1 MIARREI
8 PAETRAQQNIFISM
22 TDLTVSALL
31 VIVILMAFMATQMRD
46 TRSLKKLTDLR
57 SQLNA
62 TQSAFSELQ
71 AENVEQGQLINQ
83 LSQDLS
89 AEADIRTELDE
100 TIKKLEQSVVQR
112 SVEISRLDLEL
123 RAALQTAGL
132 AQSRLLASQAARAA
146 DQEKA
151 ETELE
156 FARQRGEA
164 LTKRIEEYEKNNKNL
179 GATLAKVNT
188 KYQDLQNEF
197 DRQIAAAERTKLEL
211 EVKIEDLQA
220 RTLELTDNLEK
231 SAERLAAGERT
242 LAAEKLRLDNSR
254 AELAAVR
261 KSLSI
266 ELKTSRELIN
276 ATQSAFSELQAEN
289 VEQGQLIN
297 QLSQDLSAEADIRTE
312 LDETIK
318 KLEQSVVQRSVEISR
333 LDLELRAALQTA
345 GLAQSRLLASQ
356 AARAADQE
364 KAETELEFARQ
375 RGEALTKRIEEYEK
389 NNKNLG
395 ATLAKVN
402 TKYQDLQNEFDRQI
416 AAAER
421 TKLELEVKIEDLQA
435 RTLELTDNLEKS
447 AERLA
452 AGERTL
458 AAEKLRLDNSRAEL
472 AAVRNSL
479 SIELKTSREL
489 NKDHAQTKILLNSS
503 QSEIELLN
511 KKILELAELLD
522 AEKASKIY
530 AADLNSEIEGLNK
543 KLSGERL
550 KLQVS
555 EGQSKTLNGIVDEL
569 RGALVKEQK
578 KVAGLEQL
586 LGDAQADL
594 DAKKLGFAQRDREI
608 SQLRA
613 ELINEQSNYSEK
625 LEDLGNQIARLELD
639 IAAAE
644 QKSKISN
651 NQATALVGITNELR
665 AALKAAQG
673 TANTLRDNAAQFD
686 RQLASALSIDTPD
699 RQIIM
704 ERISVLAQDE
714 PSTAPNPESL
724 RTELAGAMLEVEMLS
739 KQNANLKATIQTLLA
754 NSSKIIERLRNK

>member
-89 AEADIRTELDE
+89 AEVDIRTELDE

-123 RAALQTAGL
+123 RAALQTVGL

-188 KYQDLQNEF
+188 N
-197 DRQIAAAERTKLEL
+197 
-211 EVKIEDLQA
+211 
-220 RTLELTDNLEK
+220 
-231 SAERLAAGERT
+231 
-242 LAAEKLRLDNSR
+242 
-254 AELAAVR
+254 
-261 KSLSI
+261 
-266 ELKTSRELIN
+266 
-276 ATQSAFSELQAEN
+276 
-289 VEQGQLIN
+289 
-297 QLSQDLSAEADIRTE
+297 
-312 LDETIK
+312 
-318 KLEQSVVQRSVEISR
+318 
-333 LDLELRAALQTA
+333 
-345 GLAQSRLLASQ
+345 
-356 AARAADQE
+356 
-364 KAETELEFARQ
+364 
-375 RGEALTKRIEEYEK
+375 
-389 NNKNLG
+389 
-395 ATLAKVN
+395 
-402 TKYQDLQNEFDRQI
+402 YQDLQNEFDRQI

-479 SIELKTSREL
+479 SIELETSREL

-530 AADLNSEIEGLNK
+530 AADLRSEIEGLNK

-714 PSTAPNPESL
+714 PSTSPNPENL

>member
-100 TIKKLEQSVVQR
+100 TIKKL
-112 SVEISRLDLEL
+112 
-123 RAALQTAGL
+123 
-132 AQSRLLASQAARAA
+132 
-146 DQEKA
+146 K
-151 ETELE
+151 
-156 FARQRGEA
+156 
-164 LTKRIEEYEKNNKNL
+164 
-179 GATLAKVNT
+179 
-188 KYQDLQNEF
+188 
-197 DRQIAAAERTKLEL
+197 
-211 EVKIEDLQA
+211 
-220 RTLELTDNLEK
+220 
-231 SAERLAAGERT
+231 
-242 LAAEKLRLDNSR
+242 
-254 AELAAVR
+254 
-261 KSLSI
+261 
-266 ELKTSRELIN
+266 
-276 ATQSAFSELQAEN
+276 
-289 VEQGQLIN
+289 
-297 QLSQDLSAEADIRTE
+297 
-312 LDETIK
+312 
-318 KLEQSVVQRSVEISR
+318 QSVVQRSVEISR

-479 SIELKTSREL
+479 SIALKTSREL

-503 QSEIELLN
+503 QSEIELLS

-530 AADLNSEIEGLNK
+530 AADLSSEIEGLNK

-586 LGDAQADL
+586 LGNAQADL

-625 LEDLGNQIARLELD
+625 LEDLGNQITRLELD

-704 ERISVLAQDE
+704 ERILVLAQDE
-714 PSTAPNPESL
+714 PSTAPKPESL

>member
-164 LTKRIEEYEKNNKNL
+164 LTKRIEEYTKNNKNL
-179 GATLAKVNT
+179 GSTLAKVNT

-231 SAERLAAGERT
+231 SAERLAAG
-242 LAAEKLRLDNSR
+242 
-254 AELAAVR
+254 
-261 KSLSI
+261 
-266 ELKTSRELIN
+266 
-276 ATQSAFSELQAEN
+276 
-289 VEQGQLIN
+289 G
-297 QLSQDLSAEADIRTE
+297 
-312 LDETIK
+312 
-318 KLEQSVVQRSVEISR
+318 
-333 LDLELRAALQTA
+333 
-345 GLAQSRLLASQ
+345 
-356 AARAADQE
+356 
-364 KAETELEFARQ
+364 
-375 RGEALTKRIEEYEK
+375 
-389 NNKNLG
+389 
-395 ATLAKVN
+395 
-402 TKYQDLQNEFDRQI
+402 
-416 AAAER
+416 
-421 TKLELEVKIEDLQA
+421 
-435 RTLELTDNLEKS
+435 
-447 AERLA
+447 
-452 AGERTL
+452 RTL

-503 QSEIELLN
+503 QSKIELLN

-530 AADLNSEIEGLNK
+530 AADLSSEIEGLNK

-569 RGALVKEQK
+569 RGALVKEQE

-594 DAKKLGFAQRDREI
+594 DAKKLGFAQRDEEI

-673 TANTLRDNAAQFD
+673 TANTLRDNAAQFG

>member
-261 KSLSI
+261 
-266 ELKTSRELIN
+266 
-276 ATQSAFSELQAEN
+276 
-289 VEQGQLIN
+289 
-297 QLSQDLSAEADIRTE
+297 
-312 LDETIK
+312 
-318 KLEQSVVQRSVEISR
+318 
-333 LDLELRAALQTA
+333 
-345 GLAQSRLLASQ
+345 
-356 AARAADQE
+356 
-364 KAETELEFARQ
+364 
-375 RGEALTKRIEEYEK
+375 
-389 NNKNLG
+389 
-395 ATLAKVN
+395 
-402 TKYQDLQNEFDRQI
+402 
-416 AAAER
+416 
-421 TKLELEVKIEDLQA
+421 
-435 RTLELTDNLEKS
+435 
-447 AERLA
+447 
-452 AGERTL
+452 
-458 AAEKLRLDNSRAEL
+458 
-472 AAVRNSL
+472 NSL

-503 QSEIELLN
+503 QSEIEILN
-511 KKILELAELLD
+511 KKILELAGLLD

-530 AADLNSEIEGLNK
+530 AADLRSEIEGINK
-543 KLSGERL
+543 KLSDERL

-569 RGALVKEQK
+569 RGALVKEQE

-594 DAKKLGFAQRDREI
+594 DAKKLGFAQRDGEI

-613 ELINEQSNYSEK
+613 ELMNEQSNYSEK

>member
-62 TQSAFSELQ
+62 TQSTFSELQ

-89 AEADIRTELDE
+89 AEADIRT
-100 TIKKLEQSVVQR
+100 K
-112 SVEISRLDLEL
+112 
-123 RAALQTAGL
+123 
-132 AQSRLLASQAARAA
+132 
-146 DQEKA
+146 
-151 ETELE
+151 
-156 FARQRGEA
+156 
-164 LTKRIEEYEKNNKNL
+164 
-179 GATLAKVNT
+179 
-188 KYQDLQNEF
+188 
-197 DRQIAAAERTKLEL
+197 
-211 EVKIEDLQA
+211 
-220 RTLELTDNLEK
+220 
-231 SAERLAAGERT
+231 
-242 LAAEKLRLDNSR
+242 
-254 AELAAVR
+254 
-261 KSLSI
+261 
-266 ELKTSRELIN
+266 
-276 ATQSAFSELQAEN
+276 
-289 VEQGQLIN
+289 
-297 QLSQDLSAEADIRTE
+297 

-503 QSEIELLN
+503 QSEIEILN
-511 KKILELAELLD
+511 KKILELAGLLD

-530 AADLNSEIEGLNK
+530 AADLRSEIEGLNK
-543 KLSGERL
+543 KLSDERL

-569 RGALVKEQK
+569 RGALVKEQE

-594 DAKKLGFAQRDREI
+594 DAKKLGFAQRDGEI

>member
-89 AEADIRTELDE
+89 AE
-100 TIKKLEQSVVQR
+100 V
-112 SVEISRLDLEL
+112 
-123 RAALQTAGL
+123 
-132 AQSRLLASQAARAA
+132 
-146 DQEKA
+146 
-151 ETELE
+151 
-156 FARQRGEA
+156 
-164 LTKRIEEYEKNNKNL
+164 
-179 GATLAKVNT
+179 
-188 KYQDLQNEF
+188 
-197 DRQIAAAERTKLEL
+197 
-211 EVKIEDLQA
+211 
-220 RTLELTDNLEK
+220 
-231 SAERLAAGERT
+231 
-242 LAAEKLRLDNSR
+242 
-254 AELAAVR
+254 
-261 KSLSI
+261 
-266 ELKTSRELIN
+266 
-276 ATQSAFSELQAEN
+276 
-289 VEQGQLIN
+289 
-297 QLSQDLSAEADIRTE
+297 DIRTE

-530 AADLNSEIEGLNK
+530 AADLRSEIEGLNK
-543 KLSGERL
+543 KLSDERL

-594 DAKKLGFAQRDREI
+594 DAKKLGFAQRDGEI

-724 RTELAGAMLEVEMLS
+724 KTELAGAMLEVEMLS

>member
-89 AEADIRTELDE
+89 AE
-100 TIKKLEQSVVQR
+100 V
-112 SVEISRLDLEL
+112 
-123 RAALQTAGL
+123 
-132 AQSRLLASQAARAA
+132 
-146 DQEKA
+146 
-151 ETELE
+151 
-156 FARQRGEA
+156 
-164 LTKRIEEYEKNNKNL
+164 
-179 GATLAKVNT
+179 
-188 KYQDLQNEF
+188 
-197 DRQIAAAERTKLEL
+197 
-211 EVKIEDLQA
+211 
-220 RTLELTDNLEK
+220 
-231 SAERLAAGERT
+231 
-242 LAAEKLRLDNSR
+242 
-254 AELAAVR
+254 
-261 KSLSI
+261 
-266 ELKTSRELIN
+266 
-276 ATQSAFSELQAEN
+276 
-289 VEQGQLIN
+289 
-297 QLSQDLSAEADIRTE
+297 DIRTE

-503 QSEIELLN
+503 QSEIEILN

-530 AADLNSEIEGLNK
+530 AADLRSEIEGLNK
-543 KLSGERL
+543 KLSDERL

-569 RGALVKEQK
+569 RGALVKEQE

-594 DAKKLGFAQRDREI
+594 DAKKLGFAQRDGEI

-724 RTELAGAMLEVEMLS
+724 KTELAGAMLEVEMLS

>member
-89 AEADIRTELDE
+89 AEVDIRTELDE

-123 RAALQTAGL
+123 RAALQT
-132 AQSRLLASQAARAA
+132 
-146 DQEKA
+146 
-151 ETELE
+151 
-156 FARQRGEA
+156 
-164 LTKRIEEYEKNNKNL
+164 
-179 GATLAKVNT
+179 V
-188 KYQDLQNEF
+188 
-197 DRQIAAAERTKLEL
+197 
-211 EVKIEDLQA
+211 
-220 RTLELTDNLEK
+220 
-231 SAERLAAGERT
+231 
-242 LAAEKLRLDNSR
+242 
-254 AELAAVR
+254 
-261 KSLSI
+261 
-266 ELKTSRELIN
+266 
-276 ATQSAFSELQAEN
+276 
-289 VEQGQLIN
+289 
-297 QLSQDLSAEADIRTE
+297 
-312 LDETIK
+312 
-318 KLEQSVVQRSVEISR
+318 
-333 LDLELRAALQTA
+333 

-530 AADLNSEIEGLNK
+530 VADLSSEIEGLNK

>member
-89 AEADIRTELDE
+89 AEVDIRTELDE

-123 RAALQTAGL
+123 RAALQT
-132 AQSRLLASQAARAA
+132 
-146 DQEKA
+146 
-151 ETELE
+151 
-156 FARQRGEA
+156 
-164 LTKRIEEYEKNNKNL
+164 
-179 GATLAKVNT
+179 V
-188 KYQDLQNEF
+188 
-197 DRQIAAAERTKLEL
+197 
-211 EVKIEDLQA
+211 
-220 RTLELTDNLEK
+220 
-231 SAERLAAGERT
+231 
-242 LAAEKLRLDNSR
+242 
-254 AELAAVR
+254 
-261 KSLSI
+261 
-266 ELKTSRELIN
+266 
-276 ATQSAFSELQAEN
+276 
-289 VEQGQLIN
+289 
-297 QLSQDLSAEADIRTE
+297 
-312 LDETIK
+312 
-318 KLEQSVVQRSVEISR
+318 
-333 LDLELRAALQTA
+333 

-530 AADLNSEIEGLNK
+530 AADLSSEIEGLNK

-569 RGALVKEQK
+569 RGALVKEQE

-594 DAKKLGFAQRDREI
+594 DAKKLGFAQRDGEI

-714 PSTAPNPESL
+714 PSTSPNPENL

>member
-261 KSLSI
+261 
-266 ELKTSRELIN
+266 
-276 ATQSAFSELQAEN
+276 
-289 VEQGQLIN
+289 
-297 QLSQDLSAEADIRTE
+297 
-312 LDETIK
+312 
-318 KLEQSVVQRSVEISR
+318 
-333 LDLELRAALQTA
+333 
-345 GLAQSRLLASQ
+345 
-356 AARAADQE
+356 
-364 KAETELEFARQ
+364 
-375 RGEALTKRIEEYEK
+375 
-389 NNKNLG
+389 
-395 ATLAKVN
+395 
-402 TKYQDLQNEFDRQI
+402 
-416 AAAER
+416 
-421 TKLELEVKIEDLQA
+421 
-435 RTLELTDNLEKS
+435 
-447 AERLA
+447 
-452 AGERTL
+452 
-458 AAEKLRLDNSRAEL
+458 
-472 AAVRNSL
+472 NSL

-503 QSEIELLN
+503 QSEIEILN

-530 AADLNSEIEGLNK
+530 AADLRSEIEGLNK
-543 KLSGERL
+543 KLSDERL

-594 DAKKLGFAQRDREI
+594 DAKKLGFAQRDGEI

-613 ELINEQSNYSEK
+613 ELMNEQSNYSEK

>member
-89 AEADIRTELDE
+89 AQADIRTELDE

-156 FARQRGEA
+156 FARQRGE
-164 LTKRIEEYEKNNKNL
+164 T
-179 GATLAKVNT
+179 
-188 KYQDLQNEF
+188 
-197 DRQIAAAERTKLEL
+197 
-211 EVKIEDLQA
+211 
-220 RTLELTDNLEK
+220 
-231 SAERLAAGERT
+231 
-242 LAAEKLRLDNSR
+242 
-254 AELAAVR
+254 
-261 KSLSI
+261 
-266 ELKTSRELIN
+266 
-276 ATQSAFSELQAEN
+276 
-289 VEQGQLIN
+289 
-297 QLSQDLSAEADIRTE
+297 
-312 LDETIK
+312 
-318 KLEQSVVQRSVEISR
+318 
-333 LDLELRAALQTA
+333 
-345 GLAQSRLLASQ
+345 
-356 AARAADQE
+356 
-364 KAETELEFARQ
+364 
-375 RGEALTKRIEEYEK
+375 LTKRIEEYEK

-503 QSEIELLN
+503 QSEIEILN
-511 KKILELAELLD
+511 KKILELAGLLD

-530 AADLNSEIEGLNK
+530 AADLRSEIEGLNK
-543 KLSGERL
+543 KLSDERL

-569 RGALVKEQK
+569 RGALVKEQE

-594 DAKKLGFAQRDREI
+594 DAKKLGFAQRDGEI

-613 ELINEQSNYSEK
+613 ELMNEQSNYSEK

>member
-57 SQLNA
+57 SQFNA
-62 TQSAFSELQ
+62 TQSAFLELQ
-71 AENVEQGQLINQ
+71 AENIEQGQLINQ

-89 AEADIRTELDE
+89 AEADIRTKLDE

-132 AQSRLLASQAARAA
+132 SQSRLLASQAARAA
-146 DQEKA
+146 DQE
-151 ETELE
+151 
-156 FARQRGEA
+156 Q
-164 LTKRIEEYEKNNKNL
+164 
-179 GATLAKVNT
+179 
-188 KYQDLQNEF
+188 
-197 DRQIAAAERTKLEL
+197 
-211 EVKIEDLQA
+211 
-220 RTLELTDNLEK
+220 
-231 SAERLAAGERT
+231 
-242 LAAEKLRLDNSR
+242 
-254 AELAAVR
+254 
-261 KSLSI
+261 
-266 ELKTSRELIN
+266 
-276 ATQSAFSELQAEN
+276 
-289 VEQGQLIN
+289 
-297 QLSQDLSAEADIRTE
+297 
-312 LDETIK
+312 
-318 KLEQSVVQRSVEISR
+318 
-333 LDLELRAALQTA
+333 
-345 GLAQSRLLASQ
+345 
-356 AARAADQE
+356 
-364 KAETELEFARQ
+364 AETELEFARQ

-530 AADLNSEIEGLNK
+530 AADLRSEIEGLNK

-569 RGALVKEQK
+569 RGALVKEQE

>member
-89 AEADIRTELDE
+89 AEVDIRTELDE

-164 LTKRIEEYEKNNKNL
+164 LTKRIEEYEKNNKNV
-179 GATLAKVNT
+179 GSTLANVNT

-266 ELKTSRELIN
+266 ELKTSREL
-276 ATQSAFSELQAEN
+276 
-289 VEQGQLIN
+289 
-297 QLSQDLSAEADIRTE
+297 
-312 LDETIK
+312 
-318 KLEQSVVQRSVEISR
+318 
-333 LDLELRAALQTA
+333 
-345 GLAQSRLLASQ
+345 
-356 AARAADQE
+356 
-364 KAETELEFARQ
+364 
-375 RGEALTKRIEEYEK
+375 
-389 NNKNLG
+389 
-395 ATLAKVN
+395 
-402 TKYQDLQNEFDRQI
+402 
-416 AAAER
+416 
-421 TKLELEVKIEDLQA
+421 
-435 RTLELTDNLEKS
+435 
-447 AERLA
+447 
-452 AGERTL
+452 
-458 AAEKLRLDNSRAEL
+458 
-472 AAVRNSL
+472 
-479 SIELKTSREL
+479 

-530 AADLNSEIEGLNK
+530 AADLSSEIEGLNK

>member
-62 TQSAFSELQ
+62 TQSAFAELQ

-197 DRQIAAAERTKLEL
+197 DRQ
-211 EVKIEDLQA
+211 
-220 RTLELTDNLEK
+220 
-231 SAERLAAGERT
+231 S
-242 LAAEKLRLDNSR
+242 
-254 AELAAVR
+254 
-261 KSLSI
+261 
-266 ELKTSRELIN
+266 
-276 ATQSAFSELQAEN
+276 
-289 VEQGQLIN
+289 
-297 QLSQDLSAEADIRTE
+297 
-312 LDETIK
+312 
-318 KLEQSVVQRSVEISR
+318 
-333 LDLELRAALQTA
+333 
-345 GLAQSRLLASQ
+345 
-356 AARAADQE
+356 
-364 KAETELEFARQ
+364 
-375 RGEALTKRIEEYEK
+375 
-389 NNKNLG
+389 
-395 ATLAKVN
+395 
-402 TKYQDLQNEFDRQI
+402 

-503 QSEIELLN
+503 QSEIEILN
-511 KKILELAELLD
+511 KKILELAGLLD

-530 AADLNSEIEGLNK
+530 AADLRSEIEGLNK
-543 KLSGERL
+543 KLSDERL

-569 RGALVKEQK
+569 RGALVKEQE

-594 DAKKLGFAQRDREI
+594 DAKKLGFAQRDGEI

-651 NQATALVGITNELR
+651 NQATALVGITNKLR

-714 PSTAPNPESL
+714 PSAAPNPESL

>member
-261 KSLSI
+261 
-266 ELKTSRELIN
+266 
-276 ATQSAFSELQAEN
+276 
-289 VEQGQLIN
+289 
-297 QLSQDLSAEADIRTE
+297 
-312 LDETIK
+312 
-318 KLEQSVVQRSVEISR
+318 
-333 LDLELRAALQTA
+333 
-345 GLAQSRLLASQ
+345 
-356 AARAADQE
+356 
-364 KAETELEFARQ
+364 
-375 RGEALTKRIEEYEK
+375 
-389 NNKNLG
+389 
-395 ATLAKVN
+395 
-402 TKYQDLQNEFDRQI
+402 
-416 AAAER
+416 
-421 TKLELEVKIEDLQA
+421 
-435 RTLELTDNLEKS
+435 
-447 AERLA
+447 
-452 AGERTL
+452 
-458 AAEKLRLDNSRAEL
+458 
-472 AAVRNSL
+472 NSL

-503 QSEIELLN
+503 QSEIEILN
-511 KKILELAELLD
+511 KKILELAGLLD

-530 AADLNSEIEGLNK
+530 AADLRSEIEGINK
-543 KLSGERL
+543 KLSDERL

>member
-89 AEADIRTELDE
+89 AEVDIRTELDE

-123 RAALQTAGL
+123 RAALQT
-132 AQSRLLASQAARAA
+132 
-146 DQEKA
+146 
-151 ETELE
+151 
-156 FARQRGEA
+156 
-164 LTKRIEEYEKNNKNL
+164 
-179 GATLAKVNT
+179 V
-188 KYQDLQNEF
+188 
-197 DRQIAAAERTKLEL
+197 
-211 EVKIEDLQA
+211 
-220 RTLELTDNLEK
+220 
-231 SAERLAAGERT
+231 
-242 LAAEKLRLDNSR
+242 
-254 AELAAVR
+254 
-261 KSLSI
+261 
-266 ELKTSRELIN
+266 
-276 ATQSAFSELQAEN
+276 
-289 VEQGQLIN
+289 
-297 QLSQDLSAEADIRTE
+297 
-312 LDETIK
+312 
-318 KLEQSVVQRSVEISR
+318 
-333 LDLELRAALQTA
+333 

-503 QSEIELLN
+503 QSEIEILN
-511 KKILELAELLD
+511 KKILELAGLLD

-530 AADLNSEIEGLNK
+530 AADLRSEIEGINK
-543 KLSGERL
+543 KLSDERL

-569 RGALVKEQK
+569 RGALVKEQE

-594 DAKKLGFAQRDREI
+594 DAKKLGFAQRDGEI

>member
-261 KSLSI
+261 
-266 ELKTSRELIN
+266 
-276 ATQSAFSELQAEN
+276 
-289 VEQGQLIN
+289 
-297 QLSQDLSAEADIRTE
+297 
-312 LDETIK
+312 
-318 KLEQSVVQRSVEISR
+318 
-333 LDLELRAALQTA
+333 
-345 GLAQSRLLASQ
+345 
-356 AARAADQE
+356 
-364 KAETELEFARQ
+364 
-375 RGEALTKRIEEYEK
+375 
-389 NNKNLG
+389 
-395 ATLAKVN
+395 
-402 TKYQDLQNEFDRQI
+402 
-416 AAAER
+416 
-421 TKLELEVKIEDLQA
+421 
-435 RTLELTDNLEKS
+435 
-447 AERLA
+447 
-452 AGERTL
+452 
-458 AAEKLRLDNSRAEL
+458 
-472 AAVRNSL
+472 NSL

-530 AADLNSEIEGLNK
+530 AADLSSEIEGLNK

-594 DAKKLGFAQRDREI
+594 DAKKLGFAQRDGEI

>member
-89 AEADIRTELDE
+89 AQADIRTELDE

-156 FARQRGEA
+156 FARQRGE
-164 LTKRIEEYEKNNKNL
+164 T
-179 GATLAKVNT
+179 
-188 KYQDLQNEF
+188 
-197 DRQIAAAERTKLEL
+197 
-211 EVKIEDLQA
+211 
-220 RTLELTDNLEK
+220 
-231 SAERLAAGERT
+231 
-242 LAAEKLRLDNSR
+242 
-254 AELAAVR
+254 
-261 KSLSI
+261 
-266 ELKTSRELIN
+266 
-276 ATQSAFSELQAEN
+276 
-289 VEQGQLIN
+289 
-297 QLSQDLSAEADIRTE
+297 
-312 LDETIK
+312 
-318 KLEQSVVQRSVEISR
+318 
-333 LDLELRAALQTA
+333 
-345 GLAQSRLLASQ
+345 
-356 AARAADQE
+356 
-364 KAETELEFARQ
+364 
-375 RGEALTKRIEEYEK
+375 LTKRIEEYEK

-503 QSEIELLN
+503 QSEIEILN
-511 KKILELAELLD
+511 KKILELAGLLD

-530 AADLNSEIEGLNK
+530 AADLRSEIEGINK
-543 KLSGERL
+543 KLSDERL

-569 RGALVKEQK
+569 RGALVKEQE

-594 DAKKLGFAQRDREI
+594 DAKKLGFAQRDGEI

-613 ELINEQSNYSEK
+613 ELMNEQSNYSEK

>member
-89 AEADIRTELDE
+89 A
-100 TIKKLEQSVVQR
+100 Q
-112 SVEISRLDLEL
+112 
-123 RAALQTAGL
+123 
-132 AQSRLLASQAARAA
+132 
-146 DQEKA
+146 
-151 ETELE
+151 
-156 FARQRGEA
+156 
-164 LTKRIEEYEKNNKNL
+164 
-179 GATLAKVNT
+179 
-188 KYQDLQNEF
+188 
-197 DRQIAAAERTKLEL
+197 
-211 EVKIEDLQA
+211 
-220 RTLELTDNLEK
+220 
-231 SAERLAAGERT
+231 
-242 LAAEKLRLDNSR
+242 
-254 AELAAVR
+254 
-261 KSLSI
+261 
-266 ELKTSRELIN
+266 
-276 ATQSAFSELQAEN
+276 
-289 VEQGQLIN
+289 
-297 QLSQDLSAEADIRTE
+297 ADIRTE

-503 QSEIELLN
+503 QSEIEILN
-511 KKILELAELLD
+511 KKILELAGLLD

-530 AADLNSEIEGLNK
+530 AADLRSEIEGLNK
-543 KLSGERL
+543 KLSDERL

-594 DAKKLGFAQRDREI
+594 DAKKLGFAQRDGEI

>member
-89 AEADIRTELDE
+89 AEVDIRTELDE

-123 RAALQTAGL
+123 RAALQT
-132 AQSRLLASQAARAA
+132 
-146 DQEKA
+146 
-151 ETELE
+151 
-156 FARQRGEA
+156 
-164 LTKRIEEYEKNNKNL
+164 
-179 GATLAKVNT
+179 V
-188 KYQDLQNEF
+188 
-197 DRQIAAAERTKLEL
+197 
-211 EVKIEDLQA
+211 
-220 RTLELTDNLEK
+220 
-231 SAERLAAGERT
+231 
-242 LAAEKLRLDNSR
+242 
-254 AELAAVR
+254 
-261 KSLSI
+261 
-266 ELKTSRELIN
+266 
-276 ATQSAFSELQAEN
+276 
-289 VEQGQLIN
+289 
-297 QLSQDLSAEADIRTE
+297 
-312 LDETIK
+312 
-318 KLEQSVVQRSVEISR
+318 
-333 LDLELRAALQTA
+333 

-530 AADLNSEIEGLNK
+530 VADLSSEIEGLNK

-594 DAKKLGFAQRDREI
+594 DAKKLGFAQRDGEI

>member
-89 AEADIRTELDE
+89 AQADIRTELDE

-156 FARQRGEA
+156 FARQRGE
-164 LTKRIEEYEKNNKNL
+164 T
-179 GATLAKVNT
+179 
-188 KYQDLQNEF
+188 
-197 DRQIAAAERTKLEL
+197 
-211 EVKIEDLQA
+211 
-220 RTLELTDNLEK
+220 
-231 SAERLAAGERT
+231 
-242 LAAEKLRLDNSR
+242 
-254 AELAAVR
+254 
-261 KSLSI
+261 
-266 ELKTSRELIN
+266 
-276 ATQSAFSELQAEN
+276 
-289 VEQGQLIN
+289 
-297 QLSQDLSAEADIRTE
+297 
-312 LDETIK
+312 
-318 KLEQSVVQRSVEISR
+318 
-333 LDLELRAALQTA
+333 
-345 GLAQSRLLASQ
+345 
-356 AARAADQE
+356 
-364 KAETELEFARQ
+364 
-375 RGEALTKRIEEYEK
+375 LTKRIEEYEK

-530 AADLNSEIEGLNK
+530 AADLSSEIEGLNK

-594 DAKKLGFAQRDREI
+594 DAKKLGFAQRDGEI

>member
-89 AEADIRTELDE
+89 AQADIRTELDE

-156 FARQRGEA
+156 FARQRGE
-164 LTKRIEEYEKNNKNL
+164 T
-179 GATLAKVNT
+179 
-188 KYQDLQNEF
+188 
-197 DRQIAAAERTKLEL
+197 
-211 EVKIEDLQA
+211 
-220 RTLELTDNLEK
+220 
-231 SAERLAAGERT
+231 
-242 LAAEKLRLDNSR
+242 
-254 AELAAVR
+254 
-261 KSLSI
+261 
-266 ELKTSRELIN
+266 
-276 ATQSAFSELQAEN
+276 
-289 VEQGQLIN
+289 
-297 QLSQDLSAEADIRTE
+297 
-312 LDETIK
+312 
-318 KLEQSVVQRSVEISR
+318 
-333 LDLELRAALQTA
+333 
-345 GLAQSRLLASQ
+345 
-356 AARAADQE
+356 
-364 KAETELEFARQ
+364 
-375 RGEALTKRIEEYEK
+375 LTKRIEEYEK

-503 QSEIELLN
+503 QSEIEILN
-511 KKILELAELLD
+511 KKILELAGLLD

-530 AADLNSEIEGLNK
+530 AADLRSEIEGINK
-543 KLSGERL
+543 KLSDERL

-594 DAKKLGFAQRDREI
+594 DAKKLGFAQRDGEI

>member
-62 TQSAFSELQ
+62 TQS
-71 AENVEQGQLINQ
+71 
-83 LSQDLS
+83 
-89 AEADIRTELDE
+89 T
-100 TIKKLEQSVVQR
+100 
-112 SVEISRLDLEL
+112 
-123 RAALQTAGL
+123 
-132 AQSRLLASQAARAA
+132 
-146 DQEKA
+146 
-151 ETELE
+151 
-156 FARQRGEA
+156 
-164 LTKRIEEYEKNNKNL
+164 
-179 GATLAKVNT
+179 
-188 KYQDLQNEF
+188 
-197 DRQIAAAERTKLEL
+197 
-211 EVKIEDLQA
+211 
-220 RTLELTDNLEK
+220 
-231 SAERLAAGERT
+231 
-242 LAAEKLRLDNSR
+242 
-254 AELAAVR
+254 
-261 KSLSI
+261 
-266 ELKTSRELIN
+266 
-276 ATQSAFSELQAEN
+276 FSELQAEN

-503 QSEIELLN
+503 QSEIEILN
-511 KKILELAELLD
+511 KKILELAGLLD

-530 AADLNSEIEGLNK
+530 AADLRSEIEGLNK
-543 KLSGERL
+543 KLSDERL

>member
-89 AEADIRTELDE
+89 A
-100 TIKKLEQSVVQR
+100 Q
-112 SVEISRLDLEL
+112 
-123 RAALQTAGL
+123 
-132 AQSRLLASQAARAA
+132 
-146 DQEKA
+146 
-151 ETELE
+151 
-156 FARQRGEA
+156 
-164 LTKRIEEYEKNNKNL
+164 
-179 GATLAKVNT
+179 
-188 KYQDLQNEF
+188 
-197 DRQIAAAERTKLEL
+197 
-211 EVKIEDLQA
+211 
-220 RTLELTDNLEK
+220 
-231 SAERLAAGERT
+231 
-242 LAAEKLRLDNSR
+242 
-254 AELAAVR
+254 
-261 KSLSI
+261 
-266 ELKTSRELIN
+266 
-276 ATQSAFSELQAEN
+276 
-289 VEQGQLIN
+289 
-297 QLSQDLSAEADIRTE
+297 ADIRTE

-530 AADLNSEIEGLNK
+530 AADLSSEIEGLNK

-594 DAKKLGFAQRDREI
+594 DAKKLGFAQRDGEI

>member
-89 AEADIRTELDE
+89 AE
-100 TIKKLEQSVVQR
+100 V
-112 SVEISRLDLEL
+112 
-123 RAALQTAGL
+123 
-132 AQSRLLASQAARAA
+132 
-146 DQEKA
+146 
-151 ETELE
+151 
-156 FARQRGEA
+156 
-164 LTKRIEEYEKNNKNL
+164 
-179 GATLAKVNT
+179 
-188 KYQDLQNEF
+188 
-197 DRQIAAAERTKLEL
+197 
-211 EVKIEDLQA
+211 
-220 RTLELTDNLEK
+220 
-231 SAERLAAGERT
+231 
-242 LAAEKLRLDNSR
+242 
-254 AELAAVR
+254 
-261 KSLSI
+261 
-266 ELKTSRELIN
+266 
-276 ATQSAFSELQAEN
+276 
-289 VEQGQLIN
+289 
-297 QLSQDLSAEADIRTE
+297 DIRTE

-530 AADLNSEIEGLNK
+530 AADLSSEIEGLNK
-543 KLSGERL
+543 KLSDERL

-586 LGDAQADL
+586 LGDAKADL
-594 DAKKLGFAQRDREI
+594 DAKKLGFAQRDGEI

>member
-89 AEADIRTELDE
+89 AEVDIRTELDE

-123 RAALQTAGL
+123 RAALQT
-132 AQSRLLASQAARAA
+132 
-146 DQEKA
+146 
-151 ETELE
+151 
-156 FARQRGEA
+156 
-164 LTKRIEEYEKNNKNL
+164 
-179 GATLAKVNT
+179 V
-188 KYQDLQNEF
+188 
-197 DRQIAAAERTKLEL
+197 
-211 EVKIEDLQA
+211 
-220 RTLELTDNLEK
+220 
-231 SAERLAAGERT
+231 
-242 LAAEKLRLDNSR
+242 
-254 AELAAVR
+254 
-261 KSLSI
+261 
-266 ELKTSRELIN
+266 
-276 ATQSAFSELQAEN
+276 
-289 VEQGQLIN
+289 
-297 QLSQDLSAEADIRTE
+297 
-312 LDETIK
+312 
-318 KLEQSVVQRSVEISR
+318 
-333 LDLELRAALQTA
+333 

-503 QSEIELLN
+503 QSEIEILN
-511 KKILELAELLD
+511 KKILELAGLLD

-530 AADLNSEIEGLNK
+530 AADLRSEIEGLNK
-543 KLSGERL
+543 KLSDERL

-594 DAKKLGFAQRDREI
+594 DAKKLGFAQRDGEI

>member
-62 TQSAFSELQ
+62 TQSAF
-71 AENVEQGQLINQ
+71 A
-83 LSQDLS
+83 
-89 AEADIRTELDE
+89 
-100 TIKKLEQSVVQR
+100 
-112 SVEISRLDLEL
+112 
-123 RAALQTAGL
+123 
-132 AQSRLLASQAARAA
+132 
-146 DQEKA
+146 
-151 ETELE
+151 
-156 FARQRGEA
+156 
-164 LTKRIEEYEKNNKNL
+164 
-179 GATLAKVNT
+179 
-188 KYQDLQNEF
+188 
-197 DRQIAAAERTKLEL
+197 
-211 EVKIEDLQA
+211 
-220 RTLELTDNLEK
+220 
-231 SAERLAAGERT
+231 
-242 LAAEKLRLDNSR
+242 
-254 AELAAVR
+254 
-261 KSLSI
+261 
-266 ELKTSRELIN
+266 
-276 ATQSAFSELQAEN
+276 ELQAEN

-503 QSEIELLN
+503 QSEIEILN
-511 KKILELAELLD
+511 KKILELAGLLD

-530 AADLNSEIEGLNK
+530 AADLRSEIEGLNK
-543 KLSGERL
+543 KLSDERL

-569 RGALVKEQK
+569 RGALVKEQE

-594 DAKKLGFAQRDREI
+594 DAKKLGFAQRDGEI

-651 NQATALVGITNELR
+651 NQATALVGITNKLR

-714 PSTAPNPESL
+714 PSAAPNPESL

>member
-89 AEADIRTELDE
+89 AEVDIRTELDE

-156 FARQRGEA
+156 FARQRGE
-164 LTKRIEEYEKNNKNL
+164 T
-179 GATLAKVNT
+179 
-188 KYQDLQNEF
+188 
-197 DRQIAAAERTKLEL
+197 
-211 EVKIEDLQA
+211 
-220 RTLELTDNLEK
+220 
-231 SAERLAAGERT
+231 
-242 LAAEKLRLDNSR
+242 
-254 AELAAVR
+254 
-261 KSLSI
+261 
-266 ELKTSRELIN
+266 
-276 ATQSAFSELQAEN
+276 
-289 VEQGQLIN
+289 
-297 QLSQDLSAEADIRTE
+297 
-312 LDETIK
+312 
-318 KLEQSVVQRSVEISR
+318 
-333 LDLELRAALQTA
+333 
-345 GLAQSRLLASQ
+345 
-356 AARAADQE
+356 
-364 KAETELEFARQ
+364 
-375 RGEALTKRIEEYEK
+375 LTKRIEEYEK

-503 QSEIELLN
+503 QSEIEILN
-511 KKILELAELLD
+511 KKILELAGLLD

-530 AADLNSEIEGLNK
+530 AADLRSEIEGINK
-543 KLSGERL
+543 KLSDERL

-608 SQLRA
+608 SRLRA

>member
-89 AEADIRTELDE
+89 AEVDIRTELDE

-112 SVEISRLDLEL
+112 SVEISRL
-123 RAALQTAGL
+123 
-132 AQSRLLASQAARAA
+132 
-146 DQEKA
+146 
-151 ETELE
+151 
-156 FARQRGEA
+156 
-164 LTKRIEEYEKNNKNL
+164 N
-179 GATLAKVNT
+179 
-188 KYQDLQNEF
+188 
-197 DRQIAAAERTKLEL
+197 
-211 EVKIEDLQA
+211 
-220 RTLELTDNLEK
+220 
-231 SAERLAAGERT
+231 
-242 LAAEKLRLDNSR
+242 
-254 AELAAVR
+254 
-261 KSLSI
+261 
-266 ELKTSRELIN
+266 
-276 ATQSAFSELQAEN
+276 
-289 VEQGQLIN
+289 
-297 QLSQDLSAEADIRTE
+297 
-312 LDETIK
+312 
-318 KLEQSVVQRSVEISR
+318 
-333 LDLELRAALQTA
+333 LELRAALQTA

-530 AADLNSEIEGLNK
+530 AADLSSEIEGLNK

-594 DAKKLGFAQRDREI
+594 DAKKLGFAQRDGEI

>member
-89 AEADIRTELDE
+89 AEVDIRTELDE

-156 FARQRGEA
+156 FARQRGET

-188 KYQDLQNEF
+188 N
-197 DRQIAAAERTKLEL
+197 
-211 EVKIEDLQA
+211 
-220 RTLELTDNLEK
+220 
-231 SAERLAAGERT
+231 
-242 LAAEKLRLDNSR
+242 
-254 AELAAVR
+254 
-261 KSLSI
+261 
-266 ELKTSRELIN
+266 
-276 ATQSAFSELQAEN
+276 
-289 VEQGQLIN
+289 
-297 QLSQDLSAEADIRTE
+297 
-312 LDETIK
+312 
-318 KLEQSVVQRSVEISR
+318 
-333 LDLELRAALQTA
+333 
-345 GLAQSRLLASQ
+345 
-356 AARAADQE
+356 
-364 KAETELEFARQ
+364 
-375 RGEALTKRIEEYEK
+375 
-389 NNKNLG
+389 
-395 ATLAKVN
+395 
-402 TKYQDLQNEFDRQI
+402 YQDLQNEFDRQI

-479 SIELKTSREL
+479 SIELETSREL

-530 AADLNSEIEGLNK
+530 VADLSSEIEGLNK

-714 PSTAPNPESL
+714 PSTSPNPENL
-724 RTELAGAMLEVEMLS
+724 GTELAGAMLEVEMLS

>member
-46 TRSLKKLTDLR
+46 TKSLKKLTDLR
-57 SQLNA
+57 SQFNA
-62 TQSAFSELQ
+62 TQSAFLELQ
-71 AENVEQGQLINQ
+71 AENIEQGQLINQ
-83 LSQDLS
+83 LNQDLS
-89 AEADIRTELDE
+89 AEADIRTKLDE

-132 AQSRLLASQAARAA
+132 SQSRLLASQAARAA
-146 DQEKA
+146 DQE
-151 ETELE
+151 
-156 FARQRGEA
+156 Q
-164 LTKRIEEYEKNNKNL
+164 
-179 GATLAKVNT
+179 
-188 KYQDLQNEF
+188 
-197 DRQIAAAERTKLEL
+197 
-211 EVKIEDLQA
+211 
-220 RTLELTDNLEK
+220 
-231 SAERLAAGERT
+231 
-242 LAAEKLRLDNSR
+242 
-254 AELAAVR
+254 
-261 KSLSI
+261 
-266 ELKTSRELIN
+266 
-276 ATQSAFSELQAEN
+276 
-289 VEQGQLIN
+289 
-297 QLSQDLSAEADIRTE
+297 
-312 LDETIK
+312 
-318 KLEQSVVQRSVEISR
+318 
-333 LDLELRAALQTA
+333 
-345 GLAQSRLLASQ
+345 
-356 AARAADQE
+356 
-364 KAETELEFARQ
+364 AETELEFARQ

-530 AADLNSEIEGLNK
+530 AADLRSEIEGLNK

-569 RGALVKEQK
+569 RGALVKEQE

-594 DAKKLGFAQRDREI
+594 DAKKLGFAQRDGEI

-739 KQNANLKATIQTLLA
+739 KHNANLKATIQTLLA

>member
-261 KSLSI
+261 
-266 ELKTSRELIN
+266 
-276 ATQSAFSELQAEN
+276 
-289 VEQGQLIN
+289 
-297 QLSQDLSAEADIRTE
+297 
-312 LDETIK
+312 
-318 KLEQSVVQRSVEISR
+318 
-333 LDLELRAALQTA
+333 
-345 GLAQSRLLASQ
+345 
-356 AARAADQE
+356 
-364 KAETELEFARQ
+364 
-375 RGEALTKRIEEYEK
+375 
-389 NNKNLG
+389 
-395 ATLAKVN
+395 
-402 TKYQDLQNEFDRQI
+402 
-416 AAAER
+416 
-421 TKLELEVKIEDLQA
+421 
-435 RTLELTDNLEKS
+435 
-447 AERLA
+447 
-452 AGERTL
+452 
-458 AAEKLRLDNSRAEL
+458 
-472 AAVRNSL
+472 NSL

-530 AADLNSEIEGLNK
+530 VADLSSEIEGLNK

-569 RGALVKEQK
+569 RGALVKEQE

-594 DAKKLGFAQRDREI
+594 DAKKLGFAQRDGEI

-714 PSTAPNPESL
+714 PSTSPNPENL

>member
-100 TIKKLEQSVVQR
+100 TIKKLKQSVVQR

-164 LTKRIEEYEKNNKNL
+164 LTKRIEEYEKNNKNV
-179 GATLAKVNT
+179 GATLAN
-188 KYQDLQNEF
+188 
-197 DRQIAAAERTKLEL
+197 
-211 EVKIEDLQA
+211 
-220 RTLELTDNLEK
+220 
-231 SAERLAAGERT
+231 
-242 LAAEKLRLDNSR
+242 
-254 AELAAVR
+254 
-261 KSLSI
+261 
-266 ELKTSRELIN
+266 
-276 ATQSAFSELQAEN
+276 
-289 VEQGQLIN
+289 
-297 QLSQDLSAEADIRTE
+297 
-312 LDETIK
+312 
-318 KLEQSVVQRSVEISR
+318 
-333 LDLELRAALQTA
+333 
-345 GLAQSRLLASQ
+345 
-356 AARAADQE
+356 
-364 KAETELEFARQ
+364 
-375 RGEALTKRIEEYEK
+375 
-389 NNKNLG
+389 
-395 ATLAKVN
+395 VN

-479 SIELKTSREL
+479 SIALKTSREL

-503 QSEIELLN
+503 QSEIELLS

-530 AADLNSEIEGLNK
+530 AADLSSEIEGLNK

-586 LGDAQADL
+586 LGNAQADL

-625 LEDLGNQIARLELD
+625 LEDLGNQITRLELD

-704 ERISVLAQDE
+704 ERILVLAQDE
-714 PSTAPNPESL
+714 PSTAPKPESL